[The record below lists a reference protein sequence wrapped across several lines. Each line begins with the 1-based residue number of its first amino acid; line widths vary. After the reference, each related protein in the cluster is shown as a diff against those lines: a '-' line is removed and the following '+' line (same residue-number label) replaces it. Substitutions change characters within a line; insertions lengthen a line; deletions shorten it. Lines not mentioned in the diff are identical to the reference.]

1 MSPSNSLPKK
11 RFKATDGKKGRIVV
25 GSRSTDRR
33 RSQSKKGRKYSPS
46 RSSSK
51 KINNKSKRK
60 HSKSGS
66 VARERSKSLRKSK
79 DPPIVRNQN
88 LIHYHDKK
96 GSKESKKGR
105 WVPEDG
111 SQTRPAK
118 RRRHSSPSRSKK
130 SRSSSYNRKDTE
142 KINSIRITVE
152 DKNREVRS
160 ANGASKKRHN
170 TERYVPPP
178 IRNMSKRHNR

>member
-1 MSPSNSLPKK
+1 MG

-152 DKNREVRS
+152 DKNREVRRKVEQFVNIYNHLNIS
-160 ANGASKKRHN
+160 CLLNLNISCSLNFEEIETA
-170 TERYVPPP
+170 
-178 IRNMSKRHNR
+178 M